1 VTTQS
6 EETGLRSASASYAY
20 NGDPVVHDV
29 SFRLEPGAM
38 VAIAGPN
45 GSGKTTLLKMLSGIY
60 RPERGEVYLDGMKLA
75 SVPPRRLAQRI
86 AVVTRHIDPRLM
98 FSVAELVA
106 MGRTP
111 YIALLDAPKA
121 HDRRAIR
128 EALAFC
134 ELEHLAHRRYGELS
148 GGEQQRVM
156 LAMALAQEA
165 DYLLLDEPTVHLDLR
180 HQYELL
186 ELLCRLRTDRHT
198 GIAAVMHDLNLASLY
213 FDRMAL
219 MQAGRLVAD
228 ADAGEILRRPEYL
241 SVFQA
246 PLSVV
251 AHPRTGVPQVLLE
264 RGPGH
269 RS

>member
-1 VTTQS
+1 MLS
-6 EETGLRSASASYAY
+6 EDTGLRAASASYAY
-20 NGDPVVHDV
+20 DGDVVVHEV
-29 SFRLEPGAM
+29 SFGLQPGAM

-60 RPERGEVYLDGMKLA
+60 QPMGGEVYLDGMQL
-75 SVPPRRLAQRI
+75 SNVPARRLACRV
-86 AVVTRHIDPRLM
+86 AVVTRHIDPKLM
-98 FSVAELVA
+98 FSVAEIVA

-111 YIALLDAPKA
+111 YIALLGSPGS
-121 HDRRAIR
+121 HDRHAIR

-134 ELEHLAHRRYGELS
+134 ELEHLAHRRFGELS

-165 DYLLLDEPTVHLDLR
+165 DYLLLDEPTVHLDLH

-186 ELLCRLRTDRHT
+186 ELLCKLRTNRHT

-213 FDRMAL
+213 FDRLAL

-228 ADAGEILRRPEYL
+228 ADAAEILRRPECL

-251 AHPRTGVPQVLLE
+251 AHPRSGVPQVLLE
-264 RGPGH
+264 RSNNS
-269 RS
+269 R